1 MMGVLGNKLLEVSE
15 VVEFLKSKPNG
26 MEIILT
32 GRNVPQEI
40 MDIADLVT
48 EMKDI
53 KHYFNDGVQSR
64 RGIEF

>member
-1 MMGVLGNKLLEVSE
+1 MGVLTNKLLDINE
-15 VVEFLKSKPNG
+15 VVEFLKSKPDN

-32 GRNVPQEI
+32 GRNVPKEI
-40 MDIADLVT
+40 MEIADLVT